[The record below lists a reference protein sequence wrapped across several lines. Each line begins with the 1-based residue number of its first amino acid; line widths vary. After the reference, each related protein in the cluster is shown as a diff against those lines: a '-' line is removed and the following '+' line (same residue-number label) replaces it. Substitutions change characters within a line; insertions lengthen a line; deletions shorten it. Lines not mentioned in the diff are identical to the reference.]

1 MSTLTPVAIIAVALA
16 GAAAAWLLEQL
27 TAGHLPQ
34 PRRALKD
41 LWRSLGSPLNRPE
54 TYDSALFHLAP
65 ALLLVA
71 AITAL
76 ATVPWAPDFRG
87 IDLPA
92 GTLLFAAAL
101 AYVTPALFMAG
112 WSSGRP
118 LAVVGG
124 FGWIAL
130 MVAYAMPLAMVITA
144 VAAPAGSL
152 RPTDIVDTQHAVPMA
167 LVQPLA
173 LALWLPAVSAVC
185 LLPPFDVAT
194 NDATLGG
201 GAFTDYRGLDAVLT
215 TLARRVLLVAASGM
229 TAALFLAGWH
239 GPLLPPAVWMGLKTT
254 AVAAAILWATR
265 QLPAIQLD
273 RVLSLAWKV
282 ANPLAILAIA
292 IAGGMTLAFYQ

>member
-1 MSTLTPVAIIAVALA
+1 
-16 GAAAAWLLEQL
+16 
-27 TAGHLPQ
+27 
-34 PRRALKD
+34 
-41 LWRSLGSPLNRPE
+41 
-54 TYDSALFHLAP
+54 
-65 ALLLVA
+65 
-71 AITAL
+71 
-76 ATVPWAPDFRG
+76 
-87 IDLPA
+87 
-92 GTLLFAAAL
+92 
-101 AYVTPALFMAG
+101 
-112 WSSGRP
+112 
-118 LAVVGG
+118 
-124 FGWIAL
+124 
-130 MVAYAMPLAMVITA
+130 
-144 VAAPAGSL
+144 
-152 RPTDIVDTQHAVPMA
+152 MA

-201 GAFTDYRGLDAVLT
+201 GAFADYRGLDAVLT

-292 IAGGMTLAFYQ
+292 IAGGLTLAFYQ